1 MGGRIGGMIVT
12 AALVAG
18 SIIAGTGSA
27 TGSAAGAAEAAA
39 APTERRSYTGE
50 IDGAK
55 YRVEVPQDWNGT
67 LLLYSHGY
75 YPAGWAPDKIALT
88 NSEEAEKRLLDQ
100 GFALAASDY
109 KGTYGYAVKDAVTDQ
124 VALQDWFVGKVGR
137 PARTI
142 SVGQSMGGTVA
153 TLLGE
158 QHPRR
163 FDGVLAMCAEYD
175 GNGTW
180 STTLDMTYAIK
191 TLLVPKAD
199 QDIDLV
205 RPLDPEHSV
214 KVLETAID
222 QALKSKQ
229 GRARLALAGALGNI
243 PGWYSA
249 HEAQPSGVEDR
260 VRAQAQ
266 WLRNAYVAGTGP
278 LGRVDLERRAGGNPS
293 YNIGVDYRR
302 QLAGSAHKDLVGQAY
317 RDAGLDRADLS
328 ADVASLNSGDRIK
341 PDPKAVDYMHRYTIA
356 RGTTPQPVVTLH
368 NTQDGGA
375 VSDQVRWY
383 ADQVRRNG
391 DPHNLRQLYVDRG
404 SHCAFSAADEITAL
418 NTLLTK
424 IDTSRWPSSNPRTLN
439 RIVGRYQPE
448 LQQVL
453 DLGTFMKKIM
463 PPAFTHYTPARFPR
477 PSR

>member
-1 MGGRIGGMIVT
+1 MSRRGRS
-12 AALVAG
+12 AAVAAVLVAG
-18 SIIAGTGSA
+18 SVVGTG
-27 TGSAAGAAEAAA
+27 TTVAAEAADSA
-39 APTERRSYTGE
+39 GERRSYTGE

-55 YRVEVPQDWNGT
+55 YRVEVPERWNGT

-75 YPAGWAPDKIALT
+75 YPAGWAPEKTALT
-88 NSEEAEKRLLDQ
+88 NSEEAEEALLGK

-109 KGTYGYAVKDAVTDQ
+109 KGTHGYAVADALTDQ
-124 VALQDWFVGKVGR
+124 IALRDWFAEHVGR
-137 PARTI
+137 PQRTF
-142 SVGQSMGGTVA
+142 STGQSMGGTVA

-158 QHPRR
+158 RYPDR
-163 FDGVLAMCAEYD
+163 FDGVLSMCAEYD

-180 STTLDMTYAIK
+180 NTTLDMTYALK
-191 TLLVPKAD
+191 ALLVPEAD

-205 RPLDPEHSV
+205 RPRDPERGVSV
-214 KVLETAID
+214 LVAAIDRALETER
-222 QALKSKQ
+222 

-249 HEAQPSGVEDR
+249 HEAQPVTTADR

-278 LGRVDLERRAGGNPS
+278 LGRVDLERRAGGNPTA
-293 YNIGVDYRR
+293 NTGVDYRQ
-302 QLAGSAHKDLVGQAY
+302 QLAGSARKDLVRKAY
-317 RDAGLDRADLS
+317 RAAGSADAGLAADLAKLNAGTRIT
-328 ADVASLNSGDRIK
+328 ADPR
-341 PDPKAVDYMHRYTIA
+341 AVDYMKRYTIT
-356 RGTTPQPVVTLH
+356 RGTTPRPVVTLH

-375 VSDQVRWY
+375 VSDQAGWY

-391 DPHNLRQLYVDRG
+391 EPDNLRQLYVNRG

-418 NTLLTK
+418 EALVAKAAT
-424 IDTSRWPSSNPRTLN
+424 DRWPRTGPRALN
-439 RIVGRYQPE
+439 RSAGRHEPR

-453 DLGTFMKKIM
+453 DLATFEKKTV
-463 PPAFTHYTPARFPR
+463 PPAFVRFTPARFPR

>member
-1 MGGRIGGMIVT
+1 MILTRRRRGSVAVT
-12 AALVAG
+12 AVLLAG
-18 SIIAGTGSA
+18 SMFGTG
-27 TGSAAGAAEAAA
+27 TAGAAEAAD
-39 APTERRSYTGE
+39 TVGERRSYTGE

-55 YRVEVPQDWNGT
+55 YRVEVPKRWNGT

-75 YPAGWAPDKIALT
+75 YPAGWGPEKIALT
-88 NSEEAEKRLLDQ
+88 NSEEAEEALLSK

-109 KGTYGYAVKDAVTDQ
+109 KGTHGYAVADALTDQ
-124 VALQDWFVGKVGR
+124 LALRDWFDQNVGR
-137 PARTI
+137 PRRTI
-142 SVGQSMGGTVA
+142 STGQSMGGTVA

-158 QHPRR
+158 RHPGR

-180 STTLDMTYAIK
+180 NTTLDMTYALK
-191 TLLVPKAD
+191 TLLVPESD

-205 RPLDPEHSV
+205 RPRDPERSV
-214 KVLETAID
+214 KVLVAAID
-222 QALKSKQ
+222 RALETEH
-229 GRARLALAGALGNI
+229 GRARLALVGALGNI

-249 HEAQPSGVEDR
+249 HESRPKKTADR

-293 YNIGVDYRR
+293 SNTGVDYGR
-302 QLAGSAHKDLVGQAY
+302 QLAGSAQKDLVSKAY
-317 RDAGLDRADLS
+317 RAAGSPGAALA
-328 ADVASLNSGDRIK
+328 ADVAKLNAGTRITA
-341 PDPKAVDYMHRYTIA
+341 DTRAVDYMKRYTIA

-375 VSDQVRWY
+375 VSDQTGWY

-391 DPHNLRQLYVDRG
+391 EPASLRQMYVNRG

-418 NTLLTK
+418 ETLLAK
-424 IDTSRWPSSNPRTLN
+424 ADTDRWPSTDPRTLN
-439 RIVGRYQPE
+439 RSVGRHQPE

-453 DLGTFMKKIM
+453 DLATFEKKTV
-463 PPAFTHYTPARFPR
+463 PPAFTRFTPSRFPR